1 MAFFGGSGEC
11 TRSHT
16 HALSVSLTSQNK
28 FVLLAYN
35 QDWSSAS
42 ECRPLNVDIYMLS
55 KYLCSHNLLF
65 CQCVQLSQ
73 LPR

>member
-1 MAFFGGSGEC
+1 MEGVGNVLDLIPML
-11 TRSHT
+11 
-16 HALSVSLTSQNK
+16 LSVSLIYEKK

-42 ECRPLNVDIYMLS
+42 ECKLLNADIYMLS

-65 CQCVQLSQ
+65 CPYIQLSQ